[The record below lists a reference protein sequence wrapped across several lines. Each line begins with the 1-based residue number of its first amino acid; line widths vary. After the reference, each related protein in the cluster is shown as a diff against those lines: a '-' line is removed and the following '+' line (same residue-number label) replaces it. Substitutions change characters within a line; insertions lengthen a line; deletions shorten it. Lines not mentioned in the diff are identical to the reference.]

1 MIRLIQN
8 LVRAGLAHVVL
19 GLLALSV
26 ASAQPAEEPIE
37 LEGATIRGE
46 QELPIGLYITPWR
59 NSPPE
64 EGIDKPAKLLE
75 EALVP
80 VDPPAFR
87 RQMQYWQ
94 ALETARRPP
103 EFSSGPSTQ

>member
-1 MIRLIQN
+1 MSTAFQN
-8 LVRAGLAHVVL
+8 LVRATLAHVVL
-19 GLLALSV
+19 WALAV
-26 ASAQPAEEPIE
+26 GMASAQPAEEPIE

-94 ALETARRPP
+94 ALETARRPS

>member
-1 MIRLIQN
+1 MSR
-8 LVRAGLAHVVL
+8 RAFVVKVSAHVL
-19 GLLALSV
+19 FGLFAV
-26 ASAQPAEEPIE
+26 TAASAQPDEEPIE
-37 LEGATIRGE
+37 VEGATIRGE

-80 VDPPAFR
+80 IDPPAFR

-94 ALETARRPP
+94 ALESARRPS
-103 EFSSGPSTQ
+103 E

>member
-1 MIRLIQN
+1 MIRLFQN

-46 QELPIGLYITPWR
+46 
-59 NSPPE
+59 
-64 EGIDKPAKLLE
+64 
-75 EALVP
+75 
-80 VDPPAFR
+80 
-87 RQMQYWQ
+87 
-94 ALETARRPP
+94 
-103 EFSSGPSTQ
+103 